1 MTGPYVNRTTSDQG
15 AEPRRGAEFGSAR
28 RLLRRL
34 IEVVAEQI
42 SPQQRLDRIVKMIA
56 ANLVAEVCSVYAQ
69 RAGDVIELFATE
81 GLAGEAV
88 HHVRMRVGEGL
99 VGRIAATGV
108 VINTADAQGHP
119 NFRYF
124 PETREENYASFLGV
138 PILRSG
144 RVVGVLTV
152 QNSARRI
159 YSEEEVEALQIIASV
174 LAEMFA
180 SGGLVDPAQYG
191 DVPGLSHEPQRLEGR
206 RLVDGVAVGHAFLHE
221 ARVEIERLL
230 SDDPAYERDRVDAAM
245 EELKASLD
253 AMLARS
259 DLAAGEHREV
269 LETYRMVAQDTGW
282 RRRIR
287 EAVDTGLSAE
297 AAVRR
302 VQEETRL
309 RIGHA
314 SDPYLRERLLD
325 LDDLANRLLRHLTGA
340 ALQGPADLPDDAIIV
355 ARNLS
360 AAELVEYDRTRLRGI
375 ILEEG
380 SLTAHVTIVARAFN
394 IPVVGRVDSAMSLIE
409 SGDIVA
415 LDGSHGTL
423 FLRPTDDVLHA
434 FTRTVQLQA
443 EQRQAYQA
451 LRVQPAI
458 TLDGIK
464 IRLSINAAFLADL
477 VGFEES
483 GADGIGLFRTELAF
497 MTRSTLPTVADQAAH
512 YRDVLDRTQGKPVI
526 FRTLDIGSD
535 KQVSYWRMP
544 AEDNPALGWRAM
556 RMMLDRP
563 AILAAQLRAMARA
576 AAERELYIMF
586 PMVADVDEL
595 IAARRILDREV
606 NQARLAGQG
615 PRQVTVGVMLEVPAL
630 MFQLDDLLPLI
641 DFVSVGTNDLA
652 QFLFACDRGNPAV
665 AERYDLLSPALLNLI
680 EHLAQRCQAYGVSLG
695 VCGEMA
701 SRPIEAMALVA
712 LGVHHLSV
720 VASEIGPIKAMIRSL
735 DASRLREFLHT
746 ARNWAGRRTGGSHL
760 RASMIDWAVDHGIA
774 LPDIGTWATTLDPQ

>member
-1 MTGPYVNRTTSDQG
+1 MIGPYLSRTAADQNP
-15 AEPRRGAEFGSAR
+15 ELRRGAEFGSAR

-191 DVPGLSHEPQRLEGR
+191 DVPGLAHEPQRLEGR
-206 RLVDGVAVGHAFLHE
+206 RLVDGVAIGHAFLHE
-221 ARVEIERLL
+221 PRVEVERLL

-253 AMLARS
+253 VMLARS

-340 ALQGPADLPDDAIIV
+340 LQDPADLPEDAIIV

-380 SLTAHVTIVARAFN
+380 SLTAHVTIVARAFD
-394 IPVVGRVDSAMSLIE
+394 IPVVGRVDGAMSLIE
-409 SGDIVA
+409 SGDTVA

-458 TLDGIK
+458 TLDGMRIK
-464 IRLSINAAFLADL
+464 LSINAAFLADL
-477 VGFEES
+477 VGFEDS

-497 MTRSTLPTVADQAAH
+497 MTRSALPTVAEQAAH
-512 YRDVLDRTQGKPVI
+512 YGDVLDRTQGKPVI

-544 AEDNPALGWRAM
+544 PEDNPALGWRAM

-576 AAERELYIMF
+576 AAGRELYVMF

-595 IAARRILDREV
+595 VAARRILDKELERAAREGR
-606 NQARLAGQG
+606 A

-630 MFQLDDLLPLI
+630 MFQLDDVLPLV

-652 QFLFACDRGNPAV
+652 QFLFACDRGNAAV

-712 LGVHHLSV
+712 LGVRHLSV
-720 VASEIGPIKAMIRSL
+720 VASEIGPVKAMIRSL

-746 ARNWAGRRTGGSHL
+746 ARGWAGRRTGNAHL
-760 RASMIDWAVDHGIA
+760 RASITDWAIDHGIA
-774 LPDIGTWATTLDPQ
+774 LPDVGSSPTTLGAQ